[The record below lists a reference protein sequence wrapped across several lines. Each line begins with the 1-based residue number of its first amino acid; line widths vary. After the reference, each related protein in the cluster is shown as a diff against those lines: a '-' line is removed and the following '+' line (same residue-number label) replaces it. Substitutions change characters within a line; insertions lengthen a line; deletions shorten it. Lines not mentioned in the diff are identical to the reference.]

1 MYLIVEHRWIE
12 IKDMSNV
19 MISALGLAI
28 ANHRMR
34 LWLIGYLFTIYKK
47 SVQESFS
54 LFCRYHN
61 TDGKEYVKC

>member
-1 MYLIVEHRWIE
+1 
-12 IKDMSNV
+12 MSNV
-19 MISALGLAI
+19 MISALGLTI
-28 ANHRMR
+28 ENHRMS

-47 SVQESFS
+47 SVQDHLS